1 MSKSGE
7 VRAATSLQMR
17 GHRPRLQRKVLG
29 FMLAGS
35 LFGQAPAAVPVEQ
48 EPRHKVVFKNDFVR
62 IIDAT
67 LPAGY
72 VTLNHTHDADNISVT
87 ISNGREGE
95 AATRGLGR
103 AGFAKG
109 GYSHS
114 VTNAGPGVMRYIV
127 VEPLKADR
135 PSATPALPPNHTL
148 ETENDRVRIY
158 RIKLA
163 IGESLA
169 SHVHETGRVE
179 VTVSGPEGPG
189 ASRWVAGGVNHSLQ
203 APAGPPAVEVVEIE
217 PK

>member
-7 VRAATSLQMR
+7 
-17 GHRPRLQRKVLG
+17 
-29 FMLAGS
+29 
-35 LFGQAPAAVPVEQ
+35 
-48 EPRHKVVFKNDFVR
+48 
-62 IIDAT
+62 
-67 LPAGY
+67 
-72 VTLNHTHDADNISVT
+72 
-87 ISNGREGE
+87 
-95 AATRGLGR
+95 
-103 AGFAKG
+103 
-109 GYSHS
+109 
-114 VTNAGPGVMRYIV
+114 
-127 VEPLKADR
+127 EPLKADR
-135 PSATPALPPNHTL
+135 PNATSALAPNHTL

-203 APAGPPAVEVVEIE
+203 ATAGSPAVEVVEIE